1 MNCMKKRKK
10 TTEREKILNRITFR
24 KILISFSTTLHRGL
38 RINICEITNYERYKL
53 SNLKW
58 DWIRAIRRSRRDWSL
73 DPSQSALKKTLLSMQ
88 ILWRKATLFWRKH
101 SNIQTLAI
109 SSIATVFRNFL
120 YNKFPQTISLQ
131 LLISNIVSCIQ
142 NLNKSRLI
150 FYDKNFLL
158 KGIIT
163 FILPQIFWS
172 ESMDARESVHS
183 KRLKSG
189 GWKGGCVSMT

>member
-1 MNCMKKRKK
+1 MRLNPCDTAFKKRLIPRSVPIRPEKNIIIDADFVAQGHAVLEK
-10 TTEREKILNRITFR
+10 TF
-24 KILISFSTTLHRGL
+24 
-38 RINICEITNYERYKL
+38 KL
-53 SNLKW
+53 
-58 DWIRAIRRSRRDWSL
+58 
-73 DPSQSALKKTLLSMQ
+73 
-88 ILWRKATLFWRKH
+88 F
-101 SNIQTLAI
+101 LAI

>member
-1 MNCMKKRKK
+1 MRLNPCDTAFKKRLIPRSVPIRPEKNIIDADFVAQGHAVLDK
-10 TTEREKILNRITFR
+10 TF
-24 KILISFSTTLHRGL
+24 
-38 RINICEITNYERYKL
+38 
-53 SNLKW
+53 
-58 DWIRAIRRSRRDWSL
+58 
-73 DPSQSALKKTLLSMQ
+73 
-88 ILWRKATLFWRKH
+88 KH
-101 SNIQTLAI
+101 SNSCDFIDRDSFSKLF
-109 SSIATVFRNFL
+109 V

>member
-1 MNCMKKRKK
+1 MNVINC
-10 TTEREKILNRITFR
+10 RIW
-24 KILISFSTTLHRGL
+24 
-38 RINICEITNYERYKL
+38 NEIESVRYGVQEET
-53 SNLKW
+53 
-58 DWIRAIRRSRRDWSL
+58 
-73 DPSQSALKKTLLSMQ
+73 DPSIRPNPPWKKHYY
-88 ILWRKATLFWRKH
+88 RCRFCGARPRCFGE
-101 SNIQTLAI
+101 NIQTLSCDFI
-109 SSIATVFRNFL
+109 DRDSFSKLFV

-189 GWKGGCVSMT
+189 VERGVVCRWRSQLFA

>member
-1 MNCMKKRKK
+1 MRLNPCDTAFKKRLIPRSVPIRPEKNIIIDADFVAQGHAVLEK
-10 TTEREKILNRITFR
+10 TF
-24 KILISFSTTLHRGL
+24 
-38 RINICEITNYERYKL
+38 
-53 SNLKW
+53 
-58 DWIRAIRRSRRDWSL
+58 
-73 DPSQSALKKTLLSMQ
+73 
-88 ILWRKATLFWRKH
+88 KH
-101 SNIQTLAI
+101 SNSCDFIDRDSFSKLF
-109 SSIATVFRNFL
+109 V

-142 NLNKSRLI
+142 NLNKSHLI

-189 GWKGGCVSMT
+189 GWKGGCASMT

>member
-38 RINICEITNYERYKL
+38 RINICEITNYEHYKL

-88 ILWRKATLFWRKH
+88 ILWRKATLFWAKH
-101 SNIQTLAI
+101 SN
-109 SSIATVFRNFL
+109 SFL
-120 YNKFPQTISLQ
+120 RFHRSRQFFETFCIINSPKRFL
-131 LLISNIVSCIQ
+131 SN
-142 NLNKSRLI
+142 
-150 FYDKNFLL
+150 Y
-158 KGIIT
+158 
-163 FILPQIFWS
+163 
-172 ESMDARESVHS
+172 
-183 KRLKSG
+183 
-189 GWKGGCVSMT
+189 